1 MSLLLSEEYTTPK
14 LACFLHSTTLE
25 IWKDEFLMTLLNHI
39 KSSGLL
45 GKLDHFCI
53 VNTGLPIKDH
63 IIEKE
68 FHPAKVIHYSNHTND
83 YENVTI
89 KLLYTFCRFNP
100 DYKVLYMHTKG
111 ISYDKEHTFL
121 PGIHS
126 WNRFMMY
133 GLVDNYAKCLR
144 LMHIYDTVGSNY
156 RPREDGNNQH
166 YSGNFWWATAKYI
179 STLPIAYMK
188 NKYDPEFWLLQNKP
202 MYFNIHTLEHMYQNT
217 YPVENYCDDVF
228 YGFGD
233 NVLFCKVG
241 FYGTGLC
248 NQLYCIAN
256 TLCLAATQE
265 GNKVV
270 ILDDFV
276 ADIFE
281 NNDKPSCDVL
291 NLPKCN
297 EILKPYG
304 ITMMYKNHITMKL
317 HRVLLGLR
325 HVGTVDITKQVEEQF
340 WQENHLFIP
349 KGTFLAGLAD
359 EDPCPN
365 IRKQIYVYYY
375 LNDVLLHEVFYEENL
390 YKLQNLEINHSNYD
404 GKPHMSEVHVRQP
417 WLQRINRKDS
427 RELRNLFDYFLKSFV
442 YKDPFNNKSRE
453 FVEHLQKENP
463 DTNKIHVVHLR
474 NEIDAIK
481 HWGAINS
488 MSEDEYRELYET
500 IVKGLIREHIPKTDT
515 ILVLTAD
522 VVDNPVIEELR
533 SDGFR
538 LFVREKEPIGRDM
551 NAIVDLLIGS
561 SSCTGVYIG
570 NFILTPDL
578 GHQEGSTFSF
588 TLYNAL
594 REFTKVFMI
603 DMDDLKNAKVG
614 IIEK

>member
-1 MSLLLSEEYTTPK
+1 MSLLLSEQHKTPK

-25 IWKDEFLMTLLNHI
+25 IWKDDFLMTILKQI

-45 GKLDHFCI
+45 EKLDHFCI
-53 VNTGLPIKDH
+53 VNTGLPINDSA
-63 IIEKE
+63 IEKD
-68 FHPAKVIHYSNHTND
+68 FYPAKVIHYSQKTND
-83 YENVTI
+83 FENVTI

-111 ISYDKEHTFL
+111 ISYDKDHTFL

-156 RPREDGNNQH
+156 RPHEDGNNQH
-166 YSGNFWWATAKYI
+166 YSGNFWWASAKYI
-179 STLPIAYMK
+179 STLPISYMK

-291 NLPKCN
+291 DLPKCN
-297 EILKPYG
+297 AMLKPYG

-317 HRVLLGLR
+317 HQVLLGLR
-325 HVGTVDITKQVEEQF
+325 HVGTVDITKQVEERF
-340 WQENHLFIP
+340 WKDNHLLIP
-349 KGTFLAGLAD
+349 KGTFLTALAD

-375 LNDVLLHEVFYEENL
+375 LNDVLLQEVFYEENL
-390 YKLQNLEINHSNYD
+390 YKLQSLEINHCNYD
-404 GKPHMSEVHVRQP
+404 GKPHMSEVHIRQP

-427 RELRNLFDYFLKSFV
+427 RELRNLFDYFMKAFI
-442 YKDPFNNKSRE
+442 YRDEFNNKAHT
-453 FVEHLQKENP
+453 FLDHLCTVNP
-463 DTNKIHVVHLR
+463 VSNKTHVVHLR

-500 IVKGLIREHIPKTDT
+500 IVKELIREHIPKTDT

-522 VVDNPVIEELR
+522 AIDNPVVDELR
-533 SDGFR
+533 SDGFT
-538 LFVREKEPIGRDM
+538 LVLREKDPIGRDM
-551 NAIVDLLIGS
+551 NAIMDLLVGS
-561 SSCTGVYIG
+561 SSCTGVFIG

-588 TLYNAL
+588 TLYNSL

-603 DMDDLKNAKVG
+603 DMDNLKNAKVG